1 MNADGD
7 GPDLGAL
14 IRAHGTRHRAQGELR
29 AAILRAAHAEAEAE
43 AEAQA
48 QAQAQAHAEAQAEA
62 QAATRRRAAPP
73 AREDAA
79 ASPARSPVPH
89 PPPPQRPRPP
99 QRWTWAGFGALAGSL
114 ATAAAVWLVVL
125 PLQREAALQDE
136 LVGHHVR
143 ALMPGHLADVAST
156 DRHTVKPWFQ
166 GKLDYAPPVEDPS
179 PDTPLVGGRLDV
191 VGGRPVAVLV
201 YRQRAHVI
209 DAFVWPTS
217 KASALR
223 SQQLRGFSV
232 VSWSD
237 GAMQHWLVSD
247 LNGPALAAFAEQL
260 RNAPR

>member
-7 GPDLGAL
+7 GDLGGL
-14 IRAHGTRHRAQGELR
+14 IRAHATRHRASAELR
-29 AAILRAAHAEAEAE
+29 EAIRRGVSAE
-43 AEAQA
+43 
-48 QAQAQAHAEAQAEA
+48 
-62 QAATRRRAAPP
+62 
-73 AREDAA
+73 A
-79 ASPARSPVPH
+79 ASPAPARAARVPSAAS
-89 PPPPQRPRPP
+89 R
-99 QRWTWAGFGALAGSL
+99 RWTWAGFGALVGSL
-114 ATAAAVWLVVL
+114 ATAAAVWTVVL
-125 PLQREAALQDE
+125 PLQREAELQDE

-201 YRQRAHVI
+201 YRQRAHFI
-209 DAFVWPTS
+209 DAFVWPS
-217 KASALR
+217 SRPSALR
-223 SQQLRGFSV
+223 TQQLRGFSV

-260 RNAPR
+260 RSAPR